1 MVGSVTQRLVSAT
14 GLLQPM
20 YKISSLD
27 NGTGGKEEPGF
38 EAGAL
43 CLEDHRQPLTFQP
56 VR

>member
-1 MVGSVTQRLVSAT
+1 MVGSVTQRLVLAT